1 MTQIGITKQID
12 KLGRLCIPKEI
23 REFLGLERDVMLIV
37 TDNGLPIKST
47 EYTLI
52 KSSEISQGK

>member
-1 MTQIGITKQID
+1 MTQLGSTKQID
-12 KLGRLCIPKEI
+12 KLGRLCIQKEI

-37 TDNGLPIKST
+37 TDNGLLIKST